1 MPFLHRQSPTTPAL
15 TRMRRH
21 TATVLGLAC
30 LVYGPIVPATAQDT
44 QTPAT
49 DDFIQKWADDAQATM
64 ARRAKIKPN
73 KRRAKNVI
81 LFIADGMDP
90 TTITAARIY
99 DGQSKGEDGEENF
112 LSFETLPH
120 LAMVKT
126 YTTNAQT
133 PDSAGTATAM
143 VTGIKTKSG
152 VLSMTDAVVTD
163 DCAASKGSEI
173 VTIAELAEQAGLATG
188 IISTARLTHATP
200 ATMYAHAA
208 NRNWEADSLISDEN
222 ADAGC
227 IDIARQLIEFGHG
240 DGIDV
245 AMGGGRRNFLPND
258 MTDPEETDRM
268 GRRKDGRN
276 LAKEWADQS
285 TDHSYVWDR
294 AGFDALDRRADL
306 KLLGLFE
313 PSHMQYELDRVQP
326 GDTAGNEPSL
336 AEMTDAALDV
346 LSQHK
351 KGYVLMVEGGRV
363 DHAHHAGN
371 AARALKDTQAF
382 ADAVAL
388 ALEKT
393 NPRDTLIIVTADHG
407 HTVTLQGYPVKGN
420 NILGLVRSPYDQFN
434 DDNGLSLA
442 LDGKPYPTLAYGNG
456 PGAHVHEEGDHGF
469 HPRPLLTDEQTTDPD
484 YKQPA
489 AIPLRS
495 ETHGGQDVTIYARG
509 PQAWLFS
516 GVVEQSYIFHVMEKA
531 LDLKRRAAKAN
542 R

>member
-1 MPFLHRQSPTTPAL
+1 MALLRRLSPASYRALSLTTMF
-15 TRMRRH
+15 T
-21 TATVLGLAC
+21 AC
-30 LVYGPIVPATAQDT
+30 LALAPAPRAQT
-44 QTPAT
+44 LPA
-49 DDFIQKWADDAQATM
+49 DDLIQKWTDDAQATM
-64 ARRAKIKPN
+64 ANRAQIKPN

-99 DGQSKGEDGEENF
+99 DGQSRGEDGEENF

-143 VTGIKTKSG
+143 VAGVKTKSG
-152 VLSMTDAVVTD
+152 VISMTDAVVTD

-173 VTIAELAEQAGLATG
+173 VTVAELAEQAGLATG

-208 NRNWEADSLISDEN
+208 NRNWEADSLLSEEN
-222 ADAGC
+222 AAAGC
-227 IDIARQLIEFGHG
+227 VDIARQLIEFSHG

-245 AMGGGRRNFLPND
+245 AMGGGRRNFLPRK
-258 MTDPEETDRM
+258 MTDPEKASQK

-276 LAKEWADQS
+276 LVQEWTDQS
-285 TDHSYVWDR
+285 ADHAYIYDR
-294 AGFDALDRRADL
+294 AGFEGLDRRGNL

-313 PSHMQYELDRVQP
+313 PSHMQYELDRS
-326 GDTAGNEPSL
+326 TAENQSGNEPSL
-336 AEMTDAALDV
+336 AEMTDAAIDILA
-346 LSQHK
+346 QNK

-388 ALEKT
+388 ALRKT
-393 NPRDTLIIVTADHG
+393 DVRDTLIIVTADHG

-434 DDNGLSLA
+434 DENGLSLA

-456 PGAHVHEEGDHGF
+456 PGAHVHEDNHGF
-469 HPRPLLTDEQTTDPD
+469 SPRPLLTDSQTTDPD
-484 YKQPA
+484 FKQPA

-516 GVVEQSYIFHVMEKA
+516 GVVEQTYIFHVMEKA
-531 LDLKRRAAKAN
+531 LDLKRRAARAN
-542 R
+542 RKKK